1 MIASVNVWI
10 GAAVV
15 IAVAVALWAALFR
28 GKGGT
33 TAAKNRQA
41 AGQTTWD
48 PSDVPGSLAKV
59 LHDVES
65 AASSATDWY
74 WAEKGPKARASRFIQ
89 AASVLLTVSAG
100 LVPVAIEL
108 LSKYQRNQ
116 QAPWWATGLWATVLV
131 GAAGGLL
138 GLDRAFGFSSAW
150 TRYVLAATEITRRL
164 AEFRMDWLTLSAVA
178 SQNTPPSAEQV
189 AALLQKAREF
199 RIAVEAVVVQETKDW
214 ATEFQNNIAQ
224 LEKDVKAQ
232 LEALKAQVDKQ
243 QQEREAASEPGSI
256 EATVPNADKARDFT
270 LFVSLDG
277 SDGPIVKDEKVVNN
291 KTWTRLSVR
300 PAQYTLTIA
309 ADTVA
314 GAEASKRISQ
324 SAVVVVKTGEL
335 AKASVALPIA

>member
-1 MIASVNVWI
+1 MIANVNLWI
-10 GAAVV
+10 GVV
-15 IAVAVALWAALFR
+15 LVVVAVALWAALFK

-33 TAAKNRQA
+33 TASKNRQT

-48 PSDVPGSLAKV
+48 PGDVPGSLAKV
-59 LHDVES
+59 LGDVES
-65 AASSATDWY
+65 AARSATDWY

-89 AASVLLTVSAG
+89 AASVVLTVSAG

-108 LSKYQRNQ
+108 LSKYQKNQ
-116 QAPWWATGLWATVLV
+116 QPAWWATGLWATVLV

-150 TRYVLAATEITRRL
+150 ARYVLAATEITRRL

-189 AALLQKAREF
+189 AALLQKAKEF
-199 RIAVEAVVVQETKDW
+199 RMAVEAVVVQETKDW
-214 ATEFQNNIAQ
+214 ATEFQNNLAQ

-232 LEALKAQVDKQ
+232 LETLQAQVEKQ
-243 QQEREAASEPGSI
+243 QKEREAASEPGSI
-256 EATVPNADKARDFT
+256 EATVPNADHARDFT

-277 SDGPIVKDEKVVNN
+277 SEGAVVKDEKVVNST
-291 KTWTRLSVR
+291 TWTRLGVK
-300 PAQYTLTIA
+300 PGQYKLTIA

-314 GAEASKRISQ
+314 GAEASKRVSQ
-324 SAVVVVKTGEL
+324 STVVTVKTGEL